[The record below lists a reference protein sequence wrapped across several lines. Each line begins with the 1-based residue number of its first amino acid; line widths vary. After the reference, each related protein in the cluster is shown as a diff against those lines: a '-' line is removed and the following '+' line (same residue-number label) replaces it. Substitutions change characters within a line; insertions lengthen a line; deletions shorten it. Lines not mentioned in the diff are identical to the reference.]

1 MDNTCLLNVYKL
13 FFERSDQGAMN
24 EFDTLP
30 KSVKKAVRY
39 IKQDSTLEQ
48 LMYIQ
53 KILNQ
58 TIRARKEDLGS
69 DSRLNLKR

>member
-1 MDNTCLLNVYKL
+1 MCINCFL
-13 FFERSDQGAMN
+13 ERSDQVNIN

-30 KSVKKAVRY
+30 KSVKKTVRY

-53 KILNQ
+53 KLLNQ
-58 TIRARKEDLGS
+58 TIRARKEDLAN
-69 DSRLNLKR
+69 DCRLNLKR

>member
-1 MDNTCLLNVYKL
+1 MCINC
-13 FFERSDQGAMN
+13 FFERSDQVNMN

-30 KSVKKAVRY
+30 KSVKKTVRY

-48 LMYIQ
+48 LLYIQ

-58 TIRARKEDLGS
+58 TIRARKEDLVNGGK
-69 DSRLNLKR
+69 LNFKR

>member
-1 MDNTCLLNVYKL
+1 
-13 FFERSDQGAMN
+13 MN
-24 EFDTLP
+24 EFDSLP
-30 KSVKKAVRY
+30 KSVKKTVRY

-53 KILNQ
+53 KLLNQ
-58 TIRARKEDLGS
+58 TIRARQEDLAN